1 MGESV
6 VDFSDED
13 DGRQVRIAPNADVA
27 TRRRANHD
35 NVARVHDL
43 GNPFPEHAPQV
54 IVGRKRK
61 KRYEEIRE
69 RRRGR

>member
-27 TRRRANHD
+27 TLRRAK
-35 NVARVHDL
+35 
-43 GNPFPEHAPQV
+43 AP
-54 IVGRKRK
+54 
-61 KRYEEIRE
+61 
-69 RRRGR
+69 RGRLPPTARN